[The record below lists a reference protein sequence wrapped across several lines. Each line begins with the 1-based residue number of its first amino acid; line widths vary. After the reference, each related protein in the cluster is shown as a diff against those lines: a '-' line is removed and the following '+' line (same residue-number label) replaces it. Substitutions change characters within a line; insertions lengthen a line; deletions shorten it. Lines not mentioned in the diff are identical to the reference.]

1 MKIKNTLLTLTA
13 TLCLLT
19 GCNPNKNINTRQFGD
34 FSYNGIF
41 LTEYATKQIAVDEA
55 KSLIGFETKT
65 AKLSSTKSLSKKDI
79 EDETITD
86 ILTKYSA
93 MVATTSY
100 YVTDSEKEQ
109 VRNDSYQGTDS
120 LSLLEANHYEPF
132 GQMNVKYIYVNDGL
146 LDSMEEANTEFIN
159 NKENL
164 VSPFNAPYTY
174 HTSESNELIVQTH
187 SFAELPASVNGGI
200 GSTFREDCEILFDEE
215 GKITFWQSSLGLY
228 TSTPTGTIKQGYIF
242 SVSFEWITK

>member
-1 MKIKNTLLTLTA
+1 MKIRKSLVTLTGA
-13 TLCLLT
+13 IFVLT
-19 GCNPNKNINTRQFGD
+19 GCNINKESGRSQFGD

-41 LTEYATKQIAVDEA
+41 LTEYATKQIKVDEA
-55 KSLIGFETKT
+55 KTLIDSESKT
-65 AKLSSTKSLSKKDI
+65 AKLSSKSSAKDSL
-79 EDETITD
+79 EDESITN
-86 ILTKYSA
+86 ILSKYSA

-100 YVTDSEKEQ
+100 YVSDLEKEQ
-109 VRNDSYQGTDS
+109 VRSDSYQGTDF
-120 LSLLEANHYEPF
+120 LALLESNHYEPF
-132 GQMNVKYIYVNDGL
+132 GQMSVKYIYVNDGL
-146 LDSMEEANTEFIN
+146 LDSMEEANTEFVN

-174 HTSESNELIVQTH
+174 HTNESNELIIQTH

-200 GSTFREDCEILFDEE
+200 GSTFRQDCEIIFDSE

-242 SVSFEWITK
+242 SVSFDWNLK